1 MSFVLLLI
9 SDKMAC
15 SQHYQCLLN
24 DVIIDK
30 SFLCDDFIDCTKG
43 DDERFCDFRYE
54 KDQFA
59 DYFGIIL
66 TLFGVC
72 VSCRLLVIY
81 R

>member
-1 MSFVLLLI
+1 MTMKYQGRNTTQGRSDLSETQVFQSYIQFELLII

-43 DDERFCDFRYE
+43 DDERFCDFR
-54 KDQFA
+54 
-59 DYFGIIL
+59 
-66 TLFGVC
+66 
-72 VSCRLLVIY
+72 
-81 R
+81 